1 MRLDDE
7 AAPQHR
13 FQLRRRPEQ
22 FIEKPFLGFAES
34 DAGRVAQQV
43 QIERIAVEG
52 QDGQLAG
59 GAVEALPAAVHHDDP
74 RDLLVIGEGAALG
87 HDRDRLLR
95 IATVV
100 DQQAGNLAALVAPGD
115 IDRQLARNRRERAL
129 LQQRRDEAVAD
140 LELQILERPVRC
152 RQEIERRG

>member
-22 FIEKPFLGFAES
+22 LVEKPLLGFAEA

-59 GAVEALPAAVHHDDP
+59 GAVEALPGAVDHDD
-74 RDLLVIGEGAALG
+74 AA
-87 HDRDRLLR
+87 RS
-95 IATVV
+95 
-100 DQQAGNLAALVAPGD
+100 
-115 IDRQLARNRRERAL
+115 ARHRRRRRA
-129 LQQRRDEAVAD
+129 
-140 LELQILERPVRC
+140 RP
-152 RQEIERRG
+152 